1 VIFENK
7 LGVMDAFYLFFSL
20 SFCPQ
25 LFGFEILTKNC
36 ETLAKIS

>member
-7 LGVMDAFYLFFSL
+7 LGVMDAFLFFSL

-25 LFGFEILTKNC
+25 LFGFEILTNNC
-36 ETLAKIS
+36 EALAKIS